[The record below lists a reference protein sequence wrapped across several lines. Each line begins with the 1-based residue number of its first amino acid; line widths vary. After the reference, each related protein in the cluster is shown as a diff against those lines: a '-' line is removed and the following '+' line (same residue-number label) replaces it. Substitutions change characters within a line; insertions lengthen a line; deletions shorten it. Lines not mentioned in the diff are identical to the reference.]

1 MGSRLMFDL
10 FAFCQVVEETAFLIA
25 KWTSVGFVHGVMNTD
40 NLRYLKPER
49 KWVIKVSKNG

>member
-49 KWVIKVSKNG
+49 KRVVKVS